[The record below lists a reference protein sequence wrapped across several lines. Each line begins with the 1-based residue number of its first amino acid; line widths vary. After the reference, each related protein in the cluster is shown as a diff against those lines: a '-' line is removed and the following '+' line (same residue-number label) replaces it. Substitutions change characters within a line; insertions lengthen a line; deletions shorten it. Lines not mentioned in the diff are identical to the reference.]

1 MRRAILVAL
10 PLALGIAL
18 GVSLPE
24 SLARAESPA
33 DAGAPRPAPKRETPP
48 KATIVVPAQAVARA
62 LEKRDVGATNALA
75 PDGTPLG
82 ARLVGVSKYGTGLK
96 DGDIVTSVGG
106 VRTPTVDALVGAGV
120 RASVSGATQVS
131 GKILR
136 GATTY
141 AVVLELPK

>member
-10 PLALGIAL
+10 PLALG
-18 GVSLPE
+18 VSLPA
-24 SLARAESPA
+24 SLARAEPPA
-33 DAGAPRPAPKRETPP
+33 DAGAPRPPPKREMPP
-48 KATIVVPAQAVARA
+48 RPTIVVPAQAVARA

-82 ARLVGVSKYGTGLK
+82 AKLVGVSKYGTGLK

-106 VRTPTVDALVGAGV
+106 VPTPTVDALVGAGV
-120 RASVSGATQVS
+120 RASIGGATQLS